1 MMESNDPIYRQGV
14 YGPAKSWRERHG
26 RYRLLGSR
34 CIACSALFFPRGQRC
49 SRCGHTPLASYEC
62 APTGRVIAG
71 WSPADL
77 TTPSGYGN
85 HLPRYVVLVRLDD
98 GVHVKGEV
106 VDIGEDQLE
115 PALEGFDV
123 KKPKEGLRVQAVLRR
138 LRRESNGSWLYGF
151 KFAPCQDRGEA
162 QGKAHIG

>member
-1 MMESNDPIYRQGV
+1 MKPNDPIYRQGV

-34 CIACSALFFPRGQRC
+34 CNACNALFFPRCQRC
-49 SRCGHTPLASYEC
+49 QHCGHSPLQSYEC

-71 WSPADL
+71 WSPAEM
-77 TTPSGYGN
+77 TIPSGYGN
-85 HLPRYVVLVRLDD
+85 HMPRYVVLVRLDD

-106 VDIGEDQLE
+106 VDLGEDQLK
-115 PALEGFDV
+115 PALEGFDL
-123 KKPKEGLRVQAVLRR
+123 KKPQEGLRVQAVLRR

-151 KFAPCQDRGEA
+151 KFAPCPDHDHEQGEA
-162 QGKAHIG
+162 RHG